1 MTSLIRIEVLL
12 ALLLSVPA
20 AAALESDR
28 QKELVIEADQLE
40 GNEQKQ
46 VTRLK
51 GDVYL
56 RQGTLNIRADSAVLH
71 GPVRALE
78 RLVVEGSPATLNQ
91 ELEERQGMMHAEA
104 RRIDYDLVSRE
115 IVLSGNAVVD
125 QANRRLTGERILY
138 DLAEDRVVGES
149 DQQPQGERVRI
160 RIEPEKEDRA
170 ATENGG

>member
-1 MTSLIRIEVLL
+1 MTFPIRTEILL
-12 ALLLSVPA
+12 ALLLLVPA

-46 VTRLK
+46 ITRLN
-51 GDVYL
+51 GDVFL

-71 GPVRALE
+71 GSVRSLE

-91 ELEERQGMMHAEA
+91 ELEERQGRLHAEA
-104 RRIDYDLVSRE
+104 RRIDYDLVSRQ

-138 DLAEDRVVGES
+138 DLASDRVVGES
-149 DQQPQGERVRI
+149 DRQPEGERVRI
-160 RIEPEKEDRA
+160 RIEPESEEQA
-170 ATENGG
+170 ETENGG